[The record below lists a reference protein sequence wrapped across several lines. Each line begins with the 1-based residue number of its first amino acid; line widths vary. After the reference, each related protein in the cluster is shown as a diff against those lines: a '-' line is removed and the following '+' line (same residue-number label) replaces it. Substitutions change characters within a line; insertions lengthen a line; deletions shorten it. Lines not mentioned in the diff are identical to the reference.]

1 MKKRVL
7 FAVVVL
13 RGIGGI
19 ESSLLNLLNN
29 LNPEEYDVDLCIIGK
44 YVSDTT
50 KIPNHINIIQGSQ
63 ILQYC
68 CVPVSELKG
77 RLFPHEIVALFI
89 TKVIKRIIGYKNIL
103 NFCLKTMKNEK
114 VYDIA
119 ISYLNDKFLDVFSG
133 GTDDYIMRCTRAR
146 QKIAWIHNDAREHGL
161 TKEICLPKYRDF
173 DYVVNVSQACKEI
186 FDKIVP
192 EYKNKS
198 IVVTNMLDL
207 YGIEQKKSTV
217 NPYDQSKFNLV
228 TVARIEN
235 RQKRIDRVVE
245 CCELLKRNHVK
256 NIMWTVIGDG
266 EDLDSLIAEVDK
278 EGISDYVKFI
288 GRKSNAI
295 PYMQYADI
303 FVQTSDYEAY
313 SMVLIEALSVGC
325 PCLVTNYDSA
335 HNIITDSF
343 NGWLV
348 EKSSESLYNKIV
360 ELVQKPQLIDV
371 VRLNCRKSCEELNKR
386 AMTSFLQIV
395 NSENE
400 NNEKSKNCGYYKW

>member
-13 RGIGGI
+13 RGSGGI

-50 KIPNHINIIQGSQ
+50 KMPNYINIIQGNQ

-77 RLFPHEIVALFI
+77 RLLPREIVALFI
-89 TKVIKRIIGYKNIL
+89 TKAVKRIIGYKNIL

-114 VYDIA
+114 VYDVA

-133 GTDDYIMRCTRAR
+133 GTDDYIMRCTRAK
-146 QKIAWIHNDAREHGL
+146 QKIAWIHNDVREHGL

-173 DYVVNVSQACKEI
+173 NYVVNVSQACKEI
-186 FDKIVP
+186 FDNIVP

-198 IVVTNMLDL
+198 VVVTNMLDL
-207 YGIEQKKSTV
+207 HGIEYKKSAV

-266 EDLDSLIAEVDK
+266 EDLDSLIAKVDR
-278 EGISDYVKFI
+278 EEISDYVQFI

-348 EKSSESLYNKIV
+348 EKSTESLYNKVV

-371 VRLNCRKSCEELNKR
+371 VRLNCRRSCEELNKR

-395 NSENE
+395 NLENDI
-400 NNEKSKNCGYYKW
+400 NEKS